1 MRSLARLKS
10 PVFANRRQAGKTST
24 MTKPLEPG
32 RFFLPGP
39 TEVHPDVLAA
49 QTGPMIG
56 HRGQAIQD
64 LFASIESGLQDV
76 FQTERPVIVST
87 SSASGLMEAAVR
99 NGVVDGKV
107 LSLVNGAFS
116 DRFSKIALACGHD
129 VERWE
134 VEWGQVHSAAELDDR
149 LAKEHFDAVTLSQSE
164 TSTGALQD
172 LEAIASAVGRHG
184 DTLLLVDSVTGVGG
198 VETHTDKWGVDF
210 ILTGSQKALALP
222 PGLSFGVAAE
232 SILERS
238 AKATAKGWYFD
249 LVELHDQI
257 ADYQTPA
264 TPAVSLLYSL
274 DYQLQRITDETM
286 AGRWRRHLDMQQRT
300 FDWVAEMQGRGVD
313 VGIFAEEGHRSPT
326 VTCVTTDCSREVV
339 AELFDRGWV
348 IGGGYG
354 KLKDSTFRIGHMG
367 DHTIDELESLLE
379 VLTAVMA

>member
-1 MRSLARLKS
+1 
-10 PVFANRRQAGKTST
+10 
-24 MTKPLEPG
+24 MTNPLEPG

-49 QTGPMIG
+49 QNGPMIG
-56 HRGQAIQD
+56 HRGRAIQD
-64 LFASIESGLQDV
+64 LFASIETGLEPV

-99 NGVVDGKV
+99 NGVIDGTV

-116 DRFSKIALACGHD
+116 DRFSKIAMSCGHD

-134 VEWGQVHSAAELDDR
+134 VEWGKVHSPDELNER
-149 LAKEHFDAVTLSQSE
+149 LSKGRYDAVTLSQSE

-172 LEAIASAVGRHG
+172 LEGIADVLRRHD
-184 DTLLLVDSVTGVGG
+184 DTLLLVDSVTGIGG
-198 VETHTDKWGVDF
+198 AETHTDAWAVDF

-222 PGLSFGVAAE
+222 PGLSFGVANEAM
-232 SILERS
+232 LERS

-249 LVELHDQI
+249 LVDLHSQI
-257 ADYQTPA
+257 EEHQTPA
-264 TPAVSLLYSL
+264 TPAISLLYAL
-274 DYQLQRITDETM
+274 DYQLKRISEETM
-286 AGRWRRHLDMQQRT
+286 EGRWRRHLDMQERT
-300 FDWVAEMQGRGVD
+300 FAWVGEMRDRGVD

-326 VTCVTTDCSREVV
+326 VTCVTTDRSRQVV
-339 AELFDRGWV
+339 AELFARGWV

-354 KLKDSTFRIGHMG
+354 KLEESTFRIGHMG

-379 VLTAVMA
+379 VLTDVMA